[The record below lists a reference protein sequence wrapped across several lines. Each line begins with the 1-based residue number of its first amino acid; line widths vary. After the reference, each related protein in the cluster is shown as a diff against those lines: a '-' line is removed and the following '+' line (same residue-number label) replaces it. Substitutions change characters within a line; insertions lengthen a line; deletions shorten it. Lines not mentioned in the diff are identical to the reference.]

1 MGSPDNIQEMFQ
13 QLQREV
19 QLLIDN
25 TIELVYFMRGSL
37 TYEEAMMRTRGE
49 RDRMGAFLQRRL
61 KEESKRSMPNY

>member
-25 TIELVYFMRGSL
+25 TIELVYFMRGAL